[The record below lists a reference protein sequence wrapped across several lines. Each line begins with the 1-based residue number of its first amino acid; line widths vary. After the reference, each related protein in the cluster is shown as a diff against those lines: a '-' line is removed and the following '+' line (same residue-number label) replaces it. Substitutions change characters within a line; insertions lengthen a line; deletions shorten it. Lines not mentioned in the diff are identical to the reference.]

1 VLNSVTWQPLL
12 ECHHGSPV
20 DEPAEVAVYQE
31 VEEPRG
37 VLAPMQVRRVYFYI
51 HITAVTPIVYVARC
65 PADQVQYVQY
75 AGWHPCRFACCVYGY
90 SRW

>member
-1 VLNSVTWQPLL
+1 MLLLTLQRFCVMQVVRVLNNMTWQPLL

-37 VLAPMQVRRVYFYI
+37 VLAPVQVSWA
-51 HITAVTPIVYVARC
+51 HDLVT
-65 PADQVQYVQY
+65 
-75 AGWHPCRFACCVYGY
+75 
-90 SRW
+90 

>member
-1 VLNSVTWQPLL
+1 MLMVWHLRYFPLSAAVCQVVRVLNNVTWQPLL

-37 VLAPMQVRRVYFYI
+37 VLAPMQVSLLPQRAWI
-51 HITAVTPIVYVARC
+51 L
-65 PADQVQYVQY
+65 
-75 AGWHPCRFACCVYGY
+75 
-90 SRW
+90 